1 MLVLTSKKC
10 PLWIAPNL
18 ITLLGFI
25 ANAQAFFIA
34 VYYCGLEGTGEAPSW
49 VYFNLALSL
58 FVYQTLDAIDGK
70 QARRTGTGEF

>member
-1 MLVLTSKKC
+1 MQC

-25 ANAQAFFIA
+25 VNAQAFLIA

-49 VYFNLALSL
+49 VYFNLAISL
-58 FVYQTLDAIDGK
+58 FVYQTMDAIDGK
-70 QARRTGTGEF
+70 QARRTGTG